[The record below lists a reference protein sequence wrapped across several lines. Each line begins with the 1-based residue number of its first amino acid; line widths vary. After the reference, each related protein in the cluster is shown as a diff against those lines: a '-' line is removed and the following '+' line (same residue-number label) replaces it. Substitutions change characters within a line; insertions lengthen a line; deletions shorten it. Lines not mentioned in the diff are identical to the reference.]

1 MTDELRNQQQ
11 AASMEQ
17 KINELVQQSR
27 VLEAY
32 MNDNISR
39 EATVTRL
46 LEEARLASNAIQNVP
61 TDSEVET
68 FMPVGI
74 GVYIKALVPPVKK
87 LLINIGADVTIEKSK
102 EDAINYIESKIKEFE
117 VALRQLV
124 SQKEQISMRME
135 QIQRQVNQML
145 QKGGGGSAT
154 GTSGDGSHA
163 SHHTQ
168 QHSSHDAGQQ
178 HTH

>member
-1 MTDELRNQQQ
+1 MSDELHHQQQ
-11 AASMEQ
+11 AASIEQ

-32 MNDNISR
+32 MNDNLSR

-46 LEEARLASNAIQNVP
+46 LEEARLASNAIQNIP
-61 TDSEVET
+61 IDSEVESL
-68 FMPVGI
+68 MPVGI

-87 LLINIGADVTIEKSK
+87 LLINIGADVCIEKSK

-124 SQKEQISMRME
+124 SQKEQISARME

-145 QKGGGGSAT
+145 QKGASAT
-154 GTSGDGSHA
+154 GTSSDGSR
-163 SHHTQ
+163 
-168 QHSSHDAGQQ
+168 SSHQPQQQPSRDTGQQ
-178 HTH
+178 NIH

>member
-1 MTDELRNQQQ
+1 MSDELRHQQQ
-11 AASMEQ
+11 AASIEQ

-32 MNDNISR
+32 LNDNISR
-39 EATVTRL
+39 ETTVTRL

-61 TDSEVET
+61 TDSEVES

-87 LLINIGADVTIEKSK
+87 LLINIGADVIIEKSK
-102 EDAINYIESKIKEFE
+102 EDSINYIESKIKEFE

-135 QIQRQVNQML
+135 QIQAQVNQML
-145 QKGGGGSAT
+145 QKGST
-154 GTSGDGSHA
+154 TSTTSTTSNNSQL
-163 SHHTQ
+163 SHHNQ
-168 QHSSHDAGQQ
+168 QSRDAGQQ
-178 HTH
+178 RTH

>member
-11 AASMEQ
+11 AASIEQ

-39 EATVTRL
+39 EATITRL

-61 TDSEVET
+61 TDSEVES

-87 LLINIGADVTIEKSK
+87 LLINIGADVTIEKNK

-117 VALRQLV
+117 VAVRQLV

-145 QKGGGGSAT
+145 QKGGSAT
-154 GTSGDGSHA
+154 GTSGEGSQA

-168 QHSSHDAGQQ
+168 QRSQDAGQQ

>member
-1 MTDELRNQQQ
+1 MNDELRRQQQ
-11 AASMEQ
+11 AASVEQ

-27 VLEAY
+27 ILEAY

-61 TDSEVET
+61 NDSEVES

-102 EDAINYIESKIKEFE
+102 EDSINYIESKIKEFE

-145 QKGGGGSAT
+145 QKGASSGS
-154 GTSGDGSHA
+154 SQSP
-163 SHHTQ
+163 HHNQ
-168 QHSSHDAGQQ
+168 QSRDPGQQ
-178 HTH
+178 HPR

>member
-1 MTDELRNQQQ
+1 MNDELRRQQQ
-11 AASMEQ
+11 AASVEQ

-61 TDSEVET
+61 TDSEVES

-87 LLINIGADVTIEKSK
+87 LLINIGADVTIEKNK

-145 QKGGGGSAT
+145 QKGGSAT
-154 GTSGDGSHA
+154 GTSGEGSQA

-168 QHSSHDAGQQ
+168 QRSQDAGQQ
-178 HTH
+178 QHTH

>member
-1 MTDELRNQQQ
+1 MSDEIRRQQQ
-11 AASMEQ
+11 AASIEQ

-39 EATVTRL
+39 QATVTRL

-61 TDSEVET
+61 IDSEVES

-74 GVYIKALVPPVKK
+74 GVYIKASVPPVKK
-87 LLINIGADVTIEKSK
+87 LLIDVGADVTIEKSK
-102 EDAINYIESKIKEFE
+102 EDTINYIESKIKEFE
-117 VALRQLV
+117 VALGQLV

-135 QIQRQVNQML
+135 QIQGQVNQML
-145 QKGGGGSAT
+145 QKGTSAT
-154 GTSGDGSHA
+154 RVSGEGSQS

-168 QHSSHDAGQQ
+168 QHSSDAGQQ
-178 HTH
+178 QQTH

>member
-1 MTDELRNQQQ
+1 MSDELRRQQQ
-11 AASMEQ
+11 AASIEQ

-32 MNDNISR
+32 LNDNISR

-46 LEEARLASNAIQNVP
+46 LEEARLASNAIQNIP
-61 TDSEVET
+61 TDSEVES

-102 EDAINYIESKIKEFE
+102 EDTINYIESKIKEFE

-135 QIQRQVNQML
+135 QIQAQVNQML
-145 QKGGGGSAT
+145 QKGASVT
-154 GTSGDGSHA
+154 GTTSDSSQS
-163 SHHTQ
+163 SHHNQ
-168 QHSSHDAGQQ
+168 QRSRDAGQQ
-178 HTH
+178 QRTH

>member
-11 AASMEQ
+11 AASIEQ

-61 TDSEVET
+61 TDSEVES

-87 LLINIGADVTIEKSK
+87 LLINIGADVTIEKNK

-145 QKGGGGSAT
+145 QKGGSAT
-154 GTSGDGSHA
+154 GTSGEGSQA

-168 QHSSHDAGQQ
+168 QRSQDAGQQ
-178 HTH
+178 QHTH

>member
-1 MTDELRNQQQ
+1 MSDELRHQQQ
-11 AASMEQ
+11 AASIEQ

-32 MNDNISR
+32 LNDNISR
-39 EATVTRL
+39 ETTVTRL

-61 TDSEVET
+61 TDSEVES

-87 LLINIGADVTIEKSK
+87 LLINIGADVIIEKSK
-102 EDAINYIESKIKEFE
+102 EDSINYIESKIKEFE

-135 QIQRQVNQML
+135 QIQAQVNQML
-145 QKGGGGSAT
+145 QKGSST
-154 GTSGDGSHA
+154 RTTSNNSQL
-163 SHHTQ
+163 SHHNQ
-168 QHSSHDAGQQ
+168 KSRDAGQQ
-178 HTH
+178 RTH

>member
-11 AASMEQ
+11 AASIEQ

-32 MNDNISR
+32 MNDSISR

-135 QIQRQVNQML
+135 QIQGQVNQML
-145 QKGGGGSAT
+145 QKGASSSGASSGS
-154 GTSGDGSHA
+154 SQSPPHN
-163 SHHTQ
+163 Q
-168 QHSSHDAGQQ
+168 QSRDPGQQ
-178 HTH
+178 HPR

>member
-11 AASMEQ
+11 AASIEQ

-61 TDSEVET
+61 TDSEVES

-87 LLINIGADVTIEKSK
+87 LLINIGADVTIEKNK

-117 VALRQLV
+117 VAIRQLV

-145 QKGGGGSAT
+145 QKGGSAT
-154 GTSGDGSHA
+154 GTSGEGSQA

-168 QHSSHDAGQQ
+168 QRSQDAGQQ
-178 HTH
+178 QHTH

>member
-1 MTDELRNQQQ
+1 MSDELRHQQQ
-11 AASMEQ
+11 AASIEQ

-32 MNDNISR
+32 LNDNSSR
-39 EATVTRL
+39 ETTVTRL

-61 TDSEVET
+61 TDSEVES

-87 LLINIGADVTIEKSK
+87 LLINIGADVIIEKSK
-102 EDAINYIESKIKEFE
+102 EDSINYIESKIKEFE

-135 QIQRQVNQML
+135 QIQAQVNQML
-145 QKGGGGSAT
+145 QKGST
-154 GTSGDGSHA
+154 TSTTSNNSQL
-163 SHHTQ
+163 SHHNQ
-168 QHSSHDAGQQ
+168 QSRDAGQQ
-178 HTH
+178 RTH

>member
-11 AASMEQ
+11 AASIEQ

-61 TDSEVET
+61 TDSEVES

-87 LLINIGADVTIEKSK
+87 LLINIGADITIEKNK

-117 VALRQLV
+117 VAIRQLV

-145 QKGGGGSAT
+145 QKGGSAT
-154 GTSGDGSHA
+154 GTSGEGSQA

-168 QHSSHDAGQQ
+168 QRSQDAGQQ

>member
-1 MTDELRNQQQ
+1 MSDELRHQQQ
-11 AASMEQ
+11 AASIEQ

-32 MNDNISR
+32 LNDNSSR
-39 EATVTRL
+39 ETTVTRL

-61 TDSEVET
+61 TDSEVES

-87 LLINIGADVTIEKSK
+87 LLINIGADVIIEKSK
-102 EDAINYIESKIKEFE
+102 EDSINYIESKIKEFE

-135 QIQRQVNQML
+135 QIQAQVNQML
-145 QKGGGGSAT
+145 QKGSS
-154 GTSGDGSHA
+154 TSTTSNNSQL
-163 SHHTQ
+163 SHHNQ
-168 QHSSHDAGQQ
+168 QSRDAGQQ
-178 HTH
+178 RTH

>member
-11 AASMEQ
+11 AASIEQ

-61 TDSEVET
+61 TDSEVES

-145 QKGGGGSAT
+145 QKGSGSAT
-154 GTSGDGSHA
+154 GTSGNGSQA

-168 QHSSHDAGQQ
+168 
-178 HTH
+178 

>member
-1 MTDELRNQQQ
+1 MSDELRRQQQ
-11 AASMEQ
+11 AASVEQ

-61 TDSEVET
+61 TDSEVES

-102 EDAINYIESKIKEFE
+102 EDSINYIESKIKEFE

-124 SQKEQISMRME
+124 SQKEQISIRME
-135 QIQRQVNQML
+135 QIQAQVNQML
-145 QKGGGGSAT
+145 QKGTSAT
-154 GTSGDGSHA
+154 RTTSDSSQSPHYN
-163 SHHTQ
+163 Q
-168 QHSSHDAGQQ
+168 QQSRDAGQQ
-178 HTH
+178 RTH

>member
-11 AASMEQ
+11 AASIEQ

-61 TDSEVET
+61 TDSEVES

-102 EDAINYIESKIKEFE
+102 EDSINYIESKIKEFE

-124 SQKEQISMRME
+124 SQKEQISIRME
-135 QIQRQVNQML
+135 QIQAQVNQML
-145 QKGGGGSAT
+145 QKG
-154 GTSGDGSHA
+154 TSSTISDS
-163 SHHTQ
+163 SQ
-168 QHSSHDAGQQ
+168 SSHYNQQQSRDAGQQ
-178 HTH
+178 RTH

>member
-1 MTDELRNQQQ
+1 MSDELRRQQQ
-11 AASMEQ
+11 AASVEQ

-61 TDSEVET
+61 NDSEVES

-74 GVYIKALVPPVKK
+74 GVYMKALVPPVKK

-102 EDAINYIESKIKEFE
+102 EDSINYIESKIKEFE

-135 QIQRQVNQML
+135 QIQAQVNQML
-145 QKGGGGSAT
+145 QKGASVT
-154 GTSGDGSHA
+154 GTTSDSSQS
-163 SHHTQ
+163 SHHNQ
-168 QHSSHDAGQQ
+168 QRSRDAGQQ
-178 HTH
+178 QRTH

>member
-1 MTDELRNQQQ
+1 MSDELRRQQQ
-11 AASMEQ
+11 AASVEQ

-61 TDSEVET
+61 NDSEVES

-102 EDAINYIESKIKEFE
+102 EETINYIESKIKEFE

-135 QIQRQVNQML
+135 QIQGQVNQML
-145 QKGGGGSAT
+145 QKGASSGASSGS
-154 GTSGDGSHA
+154 SKSP
-163 SHHTQ
+163 HHNQ
-168 QHSSHDAGQQ
+168 QSRDAGQQ
-178 HTH
+178 HPR

>member
-1 MTDELRNQQQ
+1 MSDELRHQQQ
-11 AASMEQ
+11 AASIEQ

-32 MNDNISR
+32 LNDNSSR
-39 EATVTRL
+39 ETTVTRL

-61 TDSEVET
+61 NDSEVES

-87 LLINIGADVTIEKSK
+87 LLINIGADVIIEKSK
-102 EDAINYIESKIKEFE
+102 EDSINYIESKIKEFE

-135 QIQRQVNQML
+135 QIQAQVNQML
-145 QKGGGGSAT
+145 QKGST
-154 GTSGDGSHA
+154 TSTTSNNSQL
-163 SHHTQ
+163 SHHNQ
-168 QHSSHDAGQQ
+168 QSRDAGQQ
-178 HTH
+178 RTH

>member
-1 MTDELRNQQQ
+1 MSDELRHQQH
-11 AASMEQ
+11 AASIEQ

-32 MNDNISR
+32 LNDNISR

-61 TDSEVET
+61 TDSEVES

-74 GVYIKALVPPVKK
+74 GVYLKALVPPVKK
-87 LLINIGADVTIEKSK
+87 LLINVGADVTIEKSK
-102 EDAINYIESKIKEFE
+102 EDSINYIESKIKEFE

-124 SQKEQISMRME
+124 SQKEQISIRME
-135 QIQRQVNQML
+135 QIQAQVNQML
-145 QKGGGGSAT
+145 QKG
-154 GTSGDGSHA
+154 TSRTISDS
-163 SHHTQ
+163 SQ
-168 QHSSHDAGQQ
+168 SSHYNQQQSRDAGQQ
-178 HTH
+178 RTH

>member
-1 MTDELRNQQQ
+1 MSDELRHQQQ
-11 AASMEQ
+11 AASIEQ

-32 MNDNISR
+32 LNDNISR
-39 EATVTRL
+39 QATVTRL
-46 LEEARLASNAIQNVP
+46 LEEARLASNAIENVP
-61 TDSEVET
+61 TDSEIES

-102 EDAINYIESKIKEFE
+102 EDTINYIESKIKEFE

-135 QIQRQVNQML
+135 QIQAQVNQML
-145 QKGGGGSAT
+145 QKGASVT
-154 GTSGDGSHA
+154 GTSDSSQS
-163 SHHTQ
+163 SHHNQ
-168 QHSSHDAGQQ
+168 QRSRDAGQQ
-178 HTH
+178 QRTH

>member
-1 MTDELRNQQQ
+1 MSDELRHQQQ
-11 AASMEQ
+11 AASIEQ

-32 MNDNISR
+32 LNDNISR
-39 EATVTRL
+39 QATVTRL
-46 LEEARLASNAIQNVP
+46 LEEARLASNAIENVP
-61 TDSEVET
+61 TDSEIES

-102 EDAINYIESKIKEFE
+102 EDSINYIESKIKEFE

-135 QIQRQVNQML
+135 QIQAQVNQML
-145 QKGGGGSAT
+145 QKGTSVT
-154 GTSGDGSHA
+154 GTTSDSSQS
-163 SHHTQ
+163 SHHNQ
-168 QHSSHDAGQQ
+168 QRSRDAGQQ
-178 HTH
+178 QRTH

>member
-1 MTDELRNQQQ
+1 MSDELRRQQQ
-11 AASMEQ
+11 AASVEQ

-61 TDSEVET
+61 NDSEVES

-102 EDAINYIESKIKEFE
+102 EDTISYIESKIKEFE

-135 QIQRQVNQML
+135 QIQGQVNQML
-145 QKGGGGSAT
+145 QKGASSGS
-154 GTSGDGSHA
+154 SKSPHPN
-163 SHHTQ
+163 Q
-168 QHSSHDAGQQ
+168 QSRDAGQQ
-178 HTH
+178 HPR

>member
-1 MTDELRNQQQ
+1 MSDELRHQQQ
-11 AASMEQ
+11 AASIEQ

-32 MNDNISR
+32 LNDNSSR
-39 EATVTRL
+39 ETTVMRL

-61 TDSEVET
+61 TDSEVES

-87 LLINIGADVTIEKSK
+87 LLINIGADVIIEKSK
-102 EDAINYIESKIKEFE
+102 EDSINYIESKIKEFE

-135 QIQRQVNQML
+135 QIQAQVNQML
-145 QKGGGGSAT
+145 QKGST
-154 GTSGDGSHA
+154 TSTTSNNSQL
-163 SHHTQ
+163 SHHNQ
-168 QHSSHDAGQQ
+168 QSRDAGQQ
-178 HTH
+178 RTH

>member
-1 MTDELRNQQQ
+1 MSDELRRQQQ
-11 AASMEQ
+11 AASVEQ

-61 TDSEVET
+61 NDSEVES

-102 EDAINYIESKIKEFE
+102 EETINYIESKIKEFE

-135 QIQRQVNQML
+135 QIQGQVNQML
-145 QKGGGGSAT
+145 QKGASAPGISSGSPQ
-154 GTSGDGSHA
+154 S
-163 SHHTQ
+163 SHHNQ
-168 QHSSHDAGQQ
+168 QSHDASRQ
-178 HTH
+178 HPH

>member
-11 AASMEQ
+11 AASIEQ

-61 TDSEVET
+61 TDSEVES

-145 QKGGGGSAT
+145 QKGSGSAT
-154 GTSGDGSHA
+154 DTSGNSSEA

-168 QHSSHDAGQQ
+168 QHSHDAGQQ

>member
-11 AASMEQ
+11 AASIEQ

-61 TDSEVET
+61 TDSEVES

-87 LLINIGADVTIEKSK
+87 LLINIGADVTIEKNK
-102 EDAINYIESKIKEFE
+102 EDTINYIESKIKEFE

-145 QKGGGGSAT
+145 QKGGSAT
-154 GTSGDGSHA
+154 GTSGEGSQA

-168 QHSSHDAGQQ
+168 QRSQDAGQQ
-178 HTH
+178 QHTH

>member
-1 MTDELRNQQQ
+1 MSDELRRQQQ
-11 AASMEQ
+11 AASVEQ

-32 MNDNISR
+32 LNDNMSR

-61 TDSEVET
+61 TDSEVES

-102 EDAINYIESKIKEFE
+102 EDTISYIESKIKEFE

-145 QKGGGGSAT
+145 QKGASSGASSGS
-154 GTSGDGSHA
+154 SKSPHPN
-163 SHHTQ
+163 Q
-168 QHSSHDAGQQ
+168 QSRDAGQQ
-178 HTH
+178 HPR

>member
-1 MTDELRNQQQ
+1 MSDELRRQQQ
-11 AASMEQ
+11 AASVEQ

-61 TDSEVET
+61 NDSEVES

-102 EDAINYIESKIKEFE
+102 EDTISYIESKIKEFE

-135 QIQRQVNQML
+135 QIQGQVNQML
-145 QKGGGGSAT
+145 QKGAS
-154 GTSGDGSHA
+154 SGRSN
-163 SHHTQ
+163 SPHHNQ
-168 QHSSHDAGQQ
+168 QSRDAGQQ
-178 HTH
+178 HPR

>member
-1 MTDELRNQQQ
+1 MTDESRNQQQ
-11 AASMEQ
+11 AASIEQ

-61 TDSEVET
+61 TDSEVES

-87 LLINIGADVTIEKSK
+87 LLINIGADVTIEKNK

-145 QKGGGGSAT
+145 QKGGSAT
-154 GTSGDGSHA
+154 GTSGDGSKA
-163 SHHTQ
+163 SHRTQ
-168 QHSSHDAGQQ
+168 QHSHDAGQQ

>member
-11 AASMEQ
+11 AASIEQ

-61 TDSEVET
+61 TDSEVES

-117 VALRQLV
+117 VAIRQLV

-145 QKGGGGSAT
+145 QKGGSAT
-154 GTSGDGSHA
+154 GTSGEGSQA

-168 QHSSHDAGQQ
+168 QRSQDAGQQ
-178 HTH
+178 QHTH

>member
-1 MTDELRNQQQ
+1 MNNDELRHQQQ
-11 AASMEQ
+11 AASIEQ

-61 TDSEVET
+61 TDSEVES

-87 LLINIGADVTIEKSK
+87 LLINIGADVTIEKNK

-135 QIQRQVNQML
+135 QIQGQVNQML
-145 QKGGGGSAT
+145 QKGASAT
-154 GTSGDGSHA
+154 GASSGS
-163 SHHTQ
+163 SQSPHHNQ
-168 QHSSHDAGQQ
+168 QSRDPGQ
-178 HTH
+178 

>member
-1 MTDELRNQQQ
+1 MSDELRHQQQ
-11 AASMEQ
+11 AASIEQ

-32 MNDNISR
+32 LNDNSSR
-39 EATVTRL
+39 ETTVTRL

-61 TDSEVET
+61 TDSEVES

-87 LLINIGADVTIEKSK
+87 LLINIGADVIIEKSK
-102 EDAINYIESKIKEFE
+102 EDSINYIESRIKEFE

-135 QIQRQVNQML
+135 QIQAQVNQML
-145 QKGGGGSAT
+145 QKGST
-154 GTSGDGSHA
+154 TSTTSNNSQL
-163 SHHTQ
+163 SHHNQ
-168 QHSSHDAGQQ
+168 QSRDAGQQ
-178 HTH
+178 RTH